1 MKAKRDK
8 SGKFKP
14 GTSGNPK
21 GRPKGAGNKGVQIL
35 RDKVKDLLED
45 NFDTIADDLK
55 ALEPKDRVSAY
66 IKLMDFALPKLKA
79 IEAKIDGDI
88 MAVQPPT
95 IVIGDNL
102 PDWMNEGGD

>member
-8 SGKFKP
+8 TGKFKP

-21 GRPKGAGNKGVQIL
+21 GRPKGAGNKEAQVL

-45 NFDTIADDLK
+45 NFDTIVDDLK

-66 IKLMDFALPKLKA
+66 LKLLEFSLPKLKS
-79 IEAKIDGDI
+79 IEAKASHEVI
-88 MAVQPPT
+88 QPPQ
-95 IVIGDNL
+95 IIIGD
-102 PDWMNEGGD
+102 